1 MEWYSKSKK
10 IEFCCAIGMTGN
22 YSHPIIYT
30 PVRCQS
36 CMGDWPG
43 FWPPYLFVV
52 SEPQG
57 GLGEHMHPM
66 VLIMFRPYYPNRHV
80 QPARANRAGGS
91 TTCRH
96 VCRVVFGL
104 TARHYLTKKEGLD
117 YGA

>member
-1 MEWYSKSKK
+1 MV
-10 IEFCCAIGMTGN
+10 CCAIGMTGN

-30 PVRCQS
+30 PVRYQS

-66 VLIMFRPYYPNRHV
+66 VLIMFNPITPIDMCSRH
-80 QPARANRAGGS
+80 
-91 TTCRH
+91 
-96 VCRVVFGL
+96 GL
-104 TARHYLTKKEGLD
+104 TVQVAVPHAAMCAGWFSD
-117 YGA
+117 